1 MKKFIVSCIALVAAL
16 SLGAGAYAA
25 DEKKV
30 ERTKVVSVTATVQ
43 AIDQAT
49 RIVTLKGP
57 QGNLLTFT
65 VDEAVKNLPQVNVG
79 DEVSVNYYE
88 SLVLRVLAP
97 EETAVNTA
105 SAAVATAKPGEM
117 PAGVGAREVSVTV
130 TIEGIDMAA
139 GTVTFKGPAGN
150 SNTVRAADPKNLEKI
165 KVGDR
170 VAITYTEAVAISV
183 EKAKK

>member
-1 MKKFIVSCIALVAAL
+1 MKKLIVSGIGLVVAL
-16 SLGAGAYAA
+16 SSGAVAIAA

-30 ERTKVVSVTATVQ
+30 ERTKVVSITATVE

-57 QGNLLTFT
+57 QGNLVTFT
-65 VDEAVKNLPQVNVG
+65 VDEAAKNLPQVKVG
-79 DEVSVNYYE
+79 DEVVVNYYE

-97 EETAVNTA
+97 EEIAVNAA

-130 TIEGIDMAA
+130 TIEGIDKAA

-170 VAITYTEAVAISV
+170 VGITYTEAVAISV